1 MKLSKVTLYNK
12 MGNKDH
18 TYSNIATIDK
28 PSIYAANWY
37 QVNQNVKLKWV
48 VMIRTTNERI
58 EDYDSIRIEGRNLR
72 ILSKTEKSFGTQK
85 LEVGV

>member
-12 MGNKDH
+12 MGNKDQS
-18 TYSNIATIDK
+18 YSNIATIDK
-28 PSIYAANWY
+28 PSIYSANWY

-58 EDYDSIRIEGRNLR
+58 EEYDSIRIEGRNLR
-72 ILSKTEKSFGTQK
+72 IISKTEQSFGTQK